1 MSGASLCFGVSARR
15 SVAPSPFLFTGFAF
29 STMKSCCE
37 QAGAP
42 APRGPLR
49 RLLSYLLYAVVVAAL
64 GFVLWQQWQA

>member
-1 MSGASLCFGVSARR
+1 
-15 SVAPSPFLFTGFAF
+15 
-29 STMKSCCE
+29 MKSCCE

-49 RLLSYLLYAVVVAAL
+49 RLLSYLLYAVVVVAL

>member
-1 MSGASLCFGVSARR
+1 MSGASLCFGMSARR
-15 SVAPSPFLFTGFAF
+15 LVAPPFPFTGFAF

-64 GFVLWQQWQA
+64 GFMLWQQWQA